1 MRLNY
6 SVMKRMFL
14 LLLLSLT
21 CYQSHAQVGGLISK
35 GKISY
40 RFTFTEYEY
49 ISVYY
54 YDYNTLK
61 SKEAILYTDVNFEE
75 QENKIIMGDNI
86 RDYVKPLG
94 GRGLEM
100 TGPGT
105 KINLKNLIICNHAA
119 PSNELERR
127 YQYKFLYNG
136 LWYYFNSGLELFPQ
150 PKKKSFKE
158 KFKELLFK

>member
-1 MRLNY
+1 
-6 SVMKRMFL
+6 MKQMFL

-40 RFTFTEYEY
+40 RFPCIEYEY

-54 YDYNTLK
+54 YDFNTLK
-61 SKEAILYTDVNFEE
+61 SKEAVLYTTYVNFDE
-75 QENKIIMGDNI
+75 QENNIIMGDNI
-86 RDYVKPLG
+86 RDYVKPLDG
-94 GRGLEM
+94 GGLEQ
-100 TGPGT
+100 TRQGVE
-105 KINLKNLIICNHAA
+105 INLKNLIICNHAA

-150 PKKKSFKE
+150 PEKKSFKD
-158 KFKELLFK
+158 KLKELLFK